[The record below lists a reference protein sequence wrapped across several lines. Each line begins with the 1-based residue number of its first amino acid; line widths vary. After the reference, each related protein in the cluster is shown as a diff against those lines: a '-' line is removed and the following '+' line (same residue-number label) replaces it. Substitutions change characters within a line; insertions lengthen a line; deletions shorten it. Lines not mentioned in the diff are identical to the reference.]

1 MKPPPYPFVSREV
14 ETPLVVGDRLST
26 SLEAIGASVA
36 ELPKVAL
43 IAGPTASGKSAL
55 ALALAE
61 QHGGTIINAD
71 SAQVYHDL
79 RIVTARPSPEEEARA
94 PHRLFGHID
103 AADAGYSAA
112 RWAAEARG
120 EIDRAMV
127 AGSLPIL
134 VGGTGLYL
142 RTLIDGIA
150 PVPEIDPAIRSEV
163 RAMNLTDAYAA
174 LTEVD
179 RAEAAR
185 LNPADTTRIC
195 RALEVARSTGRPIAE
210 WRRER
215 VGGIGE
221 QIDLIATILLP
232 PRDWLNE
239 RIDRRFAAMVDA
251 GAMTEVAALIAR
263 ADVPADSPIRRAI
276 GMPELAAA
284 ALGEI
289 SLDEAIARASLATR
303 QYAKRQYTWFRN
315 QPPKGWT
322 RSDGIDSFNLI
333 SEIAI
338 RL

>member
-1 MKPPPYPFVSREV
+1 MA
-14 ETPLVVGDRLST
+14 T
-26 SLEAIGASVA
+26 
-36 ELPKVAL
+36 LPKVAL

-61 QHGGTIINAD
+61 KFGGTIVNAD

-79 RIVTARPSPEEEARA
+79 RIVTARPSPEEESRA
-94 PHRLFGHID
+94 PHRLFGHVD
-103 AADAGYSAA
+103 AADTGYSAA
-112 RWAAEARG
+112 RWAAEARV
-120 EIDRAMV
+120 EIDRALA

-150 PVPEIDPAIRSEV
+150 PVPEIDPAIRAEV
-163 RAMNLTDAYAA
+163 RAMNLPDAYAA
-174 LTEVD
+174 LTAVD

-195 RALEVARSTGRPIAE
+195 RALEVIRSTGRPIAD

-215 VGGIGE
+215 VGGIDE
-221 QIDLIATILLP
+221 RIDLVATILLP
-232 PRDWLNE
+232 PRDWLNA

-251 GAMTEVAALIAR
+251 GAMEEVATLIAR
-263 ADVPADSPIRRAI
+263 EDVPLDAPVRRAI

-284 ALGEI
+284 VLGEI
-289 SLDEAIARASLATR
+289 TLADAIERASLATR

-315 QPPKGWT
+315 QPPAAWIRT
-322 RSDGIDSFNLI
+322 EETDSFKLCD
-333 SEIAI
+333 EIAI
-338 RL
+338 KIQR

>member
-1 MKPPPYPFVSREV
+1 M
-14 ETPLVVGDRLST
+14 
-26 SLEAIGASVA
+26 AI
-36 ELPKVAL
+36 LPKVAL
-43 IAGPTASGKSAL
+43 VAGPTASGKSAL

-61 QHGGTIINAD
+61 QFGGTIVNAD
-71 SAQVYHDL
+71 SAQVYRDL

-94 PHRLFGHID
+94 PHRLFGHVD
-103 AADAGYSAA
+103 AADTGYSAA
-112 RWAAEARG
+112 RWAAEARV
-120 EIDRAMV
+120 EIDRAV
-127 AGSLPIL
+127 EKGSLPIL

-150 PVPEIDPAIRSEV
+150 PVPEIDPAIRAGV
-163 RAMNLTDAYAA
+163 RAMNLAEAYAA

-185 LNPADTTRIC
+185 LNPADTIRIC
-195 RALEVARSTGRPIAE
+195 RALEVVRSTGRPIAE

-215 VGGIGE
+215 VGGIGDR
-221 QIDLIATILLP
+221 IDLIATILLP

-239 RIDRRFAAMVDA
+239 RIDRRFAAMVDG
-251 GAMTEVAALIAR
+251 GAMAEVTALIAR
-263 ADVPADSPIRRAI
+263 EDVPLDAPIRRAI

-284 ALGEI
+284 ALCEI

-315 QPPKGWT
+315 QPPEDWT
-322 RSDGIDSFNLI
+322 RAQETDSFKSI

-338 RL
+338 RLQH